1 MEKEIKA
8 FVCIVEEY
16 NGNKTPTRVF
26 AENEMEARNKLIK
39 MFPKCYVS
47 KAVRLKDY
55 VANKKNKNQTIKMFE
70 DERE

>member
-1 MEKEIKA
+1 MTNEIKA

-16 NGNKTPTRVF
+16 RGDRTPTRVF

-39 MFPKCYVS
+39 MFPECYVS

-55 VANKKNKNQTIKMFE
+55 VANKKNKNRFINMFPE
-70 DERE
+70 N